1 MKIGFDAKRLF
12 HNKTG
17 LGNYSR
23 DLIRILSTYFPE
35 SEYYLYNPKPK
46 EINFLVQSAQVIER
60 LYTGIPFF
68 KSSWRSKGVVREL
81 VRDEIKLYHGLSGEI
96 PFGLRKKHIKS
107 IVTIHDLIFLR
118 YPNLY
123 SFFDRKIHFYKFKYA
138 AKQADAIIAISE
150 QTKKDI
156 VHYLKIKPDKI
167 KVIYQGCN
175 AVFKNQFTE
184 DEKKAVAEK
193 FQLPKKFI
201 LNVGTIE
208 TRKNAFTIVK
218 AIQGTDIP
226 LVLVGR
232 KTAYCKAIDEYI
244 SKHQMQNQ
252 VFYLNKISQ
261 HELAMLYQLAT
272 VFVYPSVFEG
282 FGIPIIEA
290 LFSKTPV
297 ITTNSGVFPE
307 AGGPDSVY
315 INPTNAPE
323 MRNAIVQLFENED
336 LCATIADKGFEFVQ
350 KFNDE
355 PIAVALNQLYQDT
368 ISKN

>member
-1 MKIGFDAKRLF
+1 
-12 HNKTG
+12 
-17 LGNYSR
+17 
-23 DLIRILSTYFPE
+23 
-35 SEYYLYNPKPK
+35 
-46 EINFLVQSAQVIER
+46 
-60 LYTGIPFF
+60 
-68 KSSWRSKGVVREL
+68 
-81 VRDEIKLYHGLSGEI
+81 
-96 PFGLRKKHIKS
+96 
-107 IVTIHDLIFLR
+107 
-118 YPNLY
+118 
-123 SFFDRKIHFYKFKYA
+123 
-138 AKQADAIIAISE
+138 
-150 QTKKDI
+150 
-156 VHYLKIKPDKI
+156 
-167 KVIYQGCN
+167 VIYQGCN

-184 DEKKAVAEK
+184 DEKKAVTEK
-193 FQLPKKFI
+193 FHFPKKFI

-218 AIQGTDIP
+218 AIQGTSIP

-232 KTAYCKAIDEYI
+232 KTAYCKEIDEYI

-315 INPTNAPE
+315 IDPTNAPE

-355 PIAVALNQLYQDT
+355 VIATKLFSVYNEL
-368 ISKN
+368 I